1 MASAIDE
8 LARKLYVDLPI
19 CGKVPNPFHPY
30 GVRGVGETP
39 IVAPLAALSNAVRDQ
54 LGFRIDDLPLS
65 PPRVLEAIDEQRG
78 ATDPSELSHATSRGN
93 QQPRATF
100 GRGILTGLLLAVVVV
115 LSGTTLP
122 AASATDEDCPPGA
135 ECVRVVGQRITCED
149 GWICSDGAPPN
160 LALNCWR
167 DITPIRDARVSGA
180 FWEPRDGRPHKGT
193 DLAVPNGTPVH
204 ALKDGQV
211 RSARG
216 DLPRGDSSTS
226 MGNYVI
232 IDYDDGTV
240 GRYFHL
246 LSVFVEG
253 GWSVAAGDKI
263 AESNQT
269 GRTDGVHL
277 HYDFAYRDDDGEH
290 YGDVALEHPDC

>member
-1 MASAIDE
+1 M
-8 LARKLYVDLPI
+8 
-19 CGKVPNPFHPY
+19 G
-30 GVRGVGETP
+30 
-39 IVAPLAALSNAVRDQ
+39 
-54 LGFRIDDLPLS
+54 
-65 PPRVLEAIDEQRG
+65 
-78 ATDPSELSHATSRGN
+78 
-93 QQPRATF
+93 
-100 GRGILTGLLLAVVVV
+100 
-115 LSGTTLP
+115 
-122 AASATDEDCPPGA
+122 DEDCPPGV
-135 ECVRVVGQRITCED
+135 ECDRVVERRITREE
-149 GWICSDGAPPN
+149 GWICSDGRPPN

-240 GRYFHL
+240 GRYLHL